1 MTRFI
6 QEGPMWRRAVA
17 AAIAMVGVSAVFVA
31 AVLLVL
37 GSLVDL
43 AVAPTPDTKADTDV
57 QTSDGTSAPRTKE
70 ARDPS
75 KGGDTSEEQS

>member
-1 MTRFI
+1 
-6 QEGPMWRRAVA
+6 MWRRAA
-17 AAIAMVGVSAVFVA
+17 AAAVAMVGVSAVFVA

-57 QTSDGTSAPRTKE
+57 QSSEGSSTPRATDVVRE
-70 ARDPS
+70 PS
-75 KGGDTSEEQS
+75 KGAGTSEEQS

>member
-1 MTRFI
+1 
-6 QEGPMWRRAVA
+6 MWRRAVA

-43 AVAPTPDTKADTDV
+43 AVAPAPDTKADTDV
-57 QTSDGTSAPRTKE
+57 QTSDGTSAPRTKDG

-75 KGGDTSEEQS
+75 KGGNTSEEQS

>member
-57 QTSDGTSAPRTKE
+57 QTSDGTSAPRTKG
-70 ARDPS
+70 AREPS

>member
-1 MTRFI
+1 
-6 QEGPMWRRAVA
+6 MWRRAVA
-17 AAIAMVGVSAVFVA
+17 TAIAMVGVSAVFVA

-43 AVAPTPDTKADTDV
+43 AVAPTPDTKTDTKANTDV
-57 QTSDGTSAPRTKE
+57 QTSDGTSAPRAKDG

-75 KGGDTSEEQS
+75 EGKNTSEEQS